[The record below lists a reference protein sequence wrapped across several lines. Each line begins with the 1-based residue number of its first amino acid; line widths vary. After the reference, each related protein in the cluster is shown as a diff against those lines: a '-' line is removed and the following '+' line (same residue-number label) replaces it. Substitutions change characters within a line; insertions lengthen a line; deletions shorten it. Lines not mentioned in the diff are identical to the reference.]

1 MNKSVDPKLLNGLAL
16 AYMGDAVYEQA
27 IRKHLIYSGKTN
39 PNRLHVSATSYVSA
53 KAQAYLV
60 EEMMAQKLLTA
71 EETGYYKRGRNAKS
85 YSKAKNADSQT
96 YSQSTGFEALIGFL
110 YLTEDLERLNTLI
123 TWSIREIEKMQKEG
137 SPEDGDKETRR

>member
-1 MNKSVDPKLLNGLAL
+1 MSKSVDPKLLNGLAL

-27 IRKHLIYSGKTN
+27 VREHLIHSGKTK

-60 EEMMAQKLLTA
+60 ERMTEQALLT
-71 EETGYYKRGRNAKS
+71 EEEAGYYKRGRNAKS
-85 YSKAKNADSQT
+85 YSKAKNADSGT

-110 YLTEDLERLNTLI
+110 YLTGQSERLSELI
-123 TWSIREIEKMQKEG
+123 NWSITEIENTQGKEQ
-137 SPEDGDKETRR
+137 